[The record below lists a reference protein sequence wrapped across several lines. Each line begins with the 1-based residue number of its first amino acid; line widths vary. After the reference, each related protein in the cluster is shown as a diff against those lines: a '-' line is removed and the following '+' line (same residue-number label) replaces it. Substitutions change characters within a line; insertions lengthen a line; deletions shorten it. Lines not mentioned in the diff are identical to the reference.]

1 MPPLWVRWLL
11 VLLLTALPAAALADA
26 RVALVIGNGRYANTP
41 QLVNPANDAEDV
53 TRGLGAL
60 GFKVTLLRDAGKR
73 AFDTALAQFARDA
86 RGADAALFYYAGH
99 GMQYE
104 GRNYVMPVDAVLRD
118 EISLRYEMTSVDD
131 VKAALEESKGVKIL
145 VLDSC
150 RDNPLAEKFARSIVA
165 KTRDLPRTQGL
176 APPERTNGMVIVY
189 STQADDVAH
198 DGLGRNS
205 PFSQAF
211 LKELAV
217 PGVEVGVLF
226 RHVEEDVFASTDGRQ
241 SPELS
246 ISMAPEFYLN
256 QGETDRT
263 AWARL
268 RESKSSG
275 AAALRA
281 FLARYP
287 TSFYAPDARTRLE
300 LVERM
305 AEKAPEVAVADVKPA
320 IPASPL
326 PVARGVGAAKPA
338 PVEAKRVA
346 VAEPPPH
353 SPAAVVPSPDLQP
366 EILTELRRMGCFVG
380 ERPAAAAYREGVA
393 KYAHYARLGSSD
405 LAPDQA
411 LINLLKQRPA
421 GFCPLECP
429 AGERAARGRCAR
441 KGCGRGELM
450 TKSGI
455 CEPRRA
461 TVTPASRAQREA
473 AAPTA
478 PRRARAEGQ
487 SSGAGK
493 RCFVFGGNRYC
504 E

>member
-1 MPPLWVRWLL
+1 M
-11 VLLLTALPAAALADA
+11 
-26 RVALVIGNGRYANTP
+26 
-41 QLVNPANDAEDV
+41 
-53 TRGLGAL
+53 
-60 GFKVTLLRDAGKR
+60 
-73 AFDTALAQFARDA
+73 
-86 RGADAALFYYAGH
+86 DAALFYYAGH

-275 AAALRA
+275 A
-281 FLARYP
+281 
-287 TSFYAPDARTRLE
+287 
-300 LVERM
+300 
-305 AEKAPEVAVADVKPA
+305 
-320 IPASPL
+320 
-326 PVARGVGAAKPA
+326 
-338 PVEAKRVA
+338 
-346 VAEPPPH
+346 
-353 SPAAVVPSPDLQP
+353 
-366 EILTELRRMGCFVG
+366 
-380 ERPAAAAYREGVA
+380 
-393 KYAHYARLGSSD
+393 
-405 LAPDQA
+405 
-411 LINLLKQRPA
+411 
-421 GFCPLECP
+421 
-429 AGERAARGRCAR
+429 
-441 KGCGRGELM
+441 
-450 TKSGI
+450 
-455 CEPRRA
+455 PR
-461 TVTPASRAQREA
+461 
-473 AAPTA
+473 
-478 PRRARAEGQ
+478 
-487 SSGAGK
+487 
-493 RCFVFGGNRYC
+493 
-504 E
+504 